1 MRRRNGVE
9 RLKRVSVRLRK
20 LSLTLSDKVG
30 GCKIENWKM
39 QIEKVKLLDIGSYSP
54 IETYKSWV
62 V

>member
-1 MRRRNGVE
+1 MKKEKKKWRRE
-9 RLKRVSVRLRK
+9 IKE
-20 LSLTLSDKVG
+20 SDKVG
-30 GCKIENWKM
+30 GCKEENWKM